1 MGIYAAEN
9 VLTYV
14 IVPFC
19 IYLVYL
25 YYNPVMKE
33 CWFCESDGYFHTCKP
48 NTGTHGPWC
57 QKFNDADVLFLSLA
71 KRFLLLMRNMFQMA
85 IFIPV
90 AYVKLLP
97 VAVELLVRIL
107 LFRPGLGVLLQA
119 LSLFKLPSCGLRIPG
134 IGPVDMC
141 HKINGLINK
150 VSNLLNGGLAKF
162 LSSVILE
169 IMKQIGNGL
178 KRMLSVLFKG
188 LKHLFRLVKV
198 VFSIVID
205 GLKKIKN
212 NLGNIFGIVSSL
224 PIMSTIQSILFIVVG
239 IIAPGVMASYV
250 AAAGVFLIIFA
261 IPLGGF
267 IGGTHLLTY
276 TVLALINLV
285 YNVFDLDVRD
295 SKIIRFME
303 AII

>member
-1 MGIYAAEN
+1 MS
-9 VLTYV
+9 
-14 IVPFC
+14 
-19 IYLVYL
+19 YL
-25 YYNPVMKE
+25 P
-33 CWFCESDGYFHTCKP
+33 
-48 NTGTHGPWC
+48 HG
-57 QKFNDADVLFLSLA
+57 
-71 KRFLLLMRNMFQMA
+71 
-85 IFIPV
+85 
-90 AYVKLLP
+90 
-97 VAVELLVRIL
+97 
-107 LFRPGLGVLLQA
+107 
-119 LSLFKLPSCGLRIPG
+119 
-134 IGPVDMC
+134 
-141 HKINGLINK
+141 
-150 VSNLLNGGLAKF
+150 
-162 LSSVILE
+162 
-169 IMKQIGNGL
+169 
-178 KRMLSVLFKG
+178 
-188 LKHLFRLVKV
+188 FRLVKV